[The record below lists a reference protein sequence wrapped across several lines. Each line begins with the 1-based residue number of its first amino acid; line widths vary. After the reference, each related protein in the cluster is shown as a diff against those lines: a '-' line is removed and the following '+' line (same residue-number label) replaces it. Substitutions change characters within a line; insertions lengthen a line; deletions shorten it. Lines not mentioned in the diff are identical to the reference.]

1 MNGLGYINLYY
12 NESSQSFKCKKLY
25 LNNNKNKYN
34 KMPLLYPFYI
44 MLKKMSDNNT
54 YDVSNNSTSNN
65 LNTKNSTKY
74 TNKINDNL

>member
-44 MLKKMSDNNT
+44 MLKK
-54 YDVSNNSTSNN
+54 
-65 LNTKNSTKY
+65 
-74 TNKINDNL
+74 